1 MPLSRHKQ
9 ESKHQFEPK
18 EQSLMQVMKWSVIAL
33 AVAAGTSQMAFAS
46 QQSESKGFVEDAKLD
61 LLLRNTYYNRDY
73 KDGAPD
79 VRSWGQGFIT
89 TFESGFT
96 QGTIGVGVDAY
107 GILGIRLDGGRGHT
121 YAAMFERD
129 SNGDPERDLSQ
140 TGAAIKAQFSNTVI
154 KYGNQFPSMPVLAY
168 DDSRLLPQSF
178 TGTLITSNEI
188 EGLELNVGRFTADSA
203 MPSSSRDTQYDW
215 GSLKSINVV
224 GGTYVFTDSLSTS
237 LYYADN
243 EDVAKKKYANINYV
257 MPFGSDQSLA
267 FDFNIYDN
275 KYDKQT
281 FGETED
287 TAIWSLAAK
296 YSVGAHAFILAHQRV
311 TGDGDYRYDIGD
323 GGSSIWVANSYYSDF
338 NSKDERS
345 WQASYEL
352 DFSGY
357 GVPGL
362 FWKTAY
368 VYGDNVDTG
377 TGEGKE
383 REFFNQVQYV
393 VQNGPAKDL
402 SLKLRNSIYR
412 SNSDMRGYYSPD
424 LNEIR
429 AFIEYPLSIL

>member
-1 MPLSRHKQ
+1 MK
-9 ESKHQFEPK
+9 
-18 EQSLMQVMKWSVIAL
+18 VMKWSVIAL
-33 AVAAGTSQMAFAS
+33 AVSAGTSQMALAS
-46 QQSESKGFVEDAKLD
+46 QQSESKGFVEDASLD

-73 KDGAPD
+73 KDGADD

-107 GILGIRLDGGRGHT
+107 GLLGVRLDGGRGYT
-121 YAAMFERD
+121 YGAMFERD

-140 TGAAIKAQFSNTVI
+140 AGAAIKAQFSNTVI

-168 DDSRLLPQSF
+168 DDSRLLPESF

-188 EGLELNVGRFTADSA
+188 EGLELNAGRFTADSA
-203 MPSSSRDTQYDW
+203 MQTSSRDSVNYLGQT
-215 GSLKSINVV
+215 LKSIDVV
-224 GGTYVFTDSLSTS
+224 GGTYAFNDNLSAS

-257 MPFGSDQSLA
+257 MPFADAQSLA

-275 KYDKQT
+275 KYDKQA
-281 FGETED
+281 FDETQD
-287 TAIWSLAAK
+287 TTIWSLSAK
-296 YSVGAHAFILAHQRV
+296 YSVGSHAFILAHQRV
-311 TGDGDYRYDIGD
+311 TGDGNYEYNIGD
-323 GGSSIWVANSYYSDF
+323 GGGSIWVANSYYSDF

-352 DFSGY
+352 DFGGY

-393 VQNGPAKDL
+393 VQSGPAKDL

-412 SNSDMRGYYSPD
+412 SNSDMRDYYSED

>member
-1 MPLSRHKQ
+1 MK
-9 ESKHQFEPK
+9 
-18 EQSLMQVMKWSVIAL
+18 VMKWSVIAL
-33 AVAAGTSQMAFAS
+33 AVSAGTSQMALAS
-46 QQSESKGFVEDAKLD
+46 QQSESKGFVEDASLD

-73 KDGAPD
+73 KDGADD

-107 GILGIRLDGGRGHT
+107 GLLGVRLDGGRGYNYT
-121 YAAMFERD
+121 SMFEQTVPASDATPANPATHPDRD
-129 SNGDPERDLSQ
+129 VGQ
-140 TGAAIKAQFSNTVI
+140 TGAAIKFQVSNTVI
-154 KYGNQFPSMPVLAY
+154 KYGNQMPMMPVLAY
-168 DDSRLLPQSF
+168 DDSRLLPESF

-188 EGLELNVGRFTADSA
+188 EGLELNAGRFTADSG
-203 MPSSSRDTQYDW
+203 MPSSSRDTYNAPID
-215 GSLKSINVV
+215 GTLKSIDVI
-224 GGTYVFTDSLSTS
+224 GGTYGFNDNLSAS

-243 EDVAKKKYANINYV
+243 EDVAKKKYANVNYV
-257 MPFGSDQSLA
+257 MPFGGDQSLA

-275 KYDKQT
+275 KYDKET

-287 TAIWSLAAK
+287 TTIWSLAAK
-296 YSVGAHAFILAHQRV
+296 YSTGAHAFILAHQRV
-311 TGDGDYRYDIGD
+311 TGDGDYRYNIGD

-352 DFSGY
+352 DFGGY

-393 VQNGPAKDL
+393 VQSGPAKDL

-412 SNSDMRGYYSPD
+412 SNSDMRDYYSPD

>member
-1 MPLSRHKQ
+1 MK
-9 ESKHQFEPK
+9 
-18 EQSLMQVMKWSVIAL
+18 VMKWSVIAL
-33 AVAAGTSQMAFAS
+33 AVSAGTSQMALAS
-46 QQSESKGFVEDAKLD
+46 QQSESKGFIEDASLD
-61 LLLRNTYYNRDY
+61 LLLRNTYFNRDY
-73 KDGAPD
+73 KDGAGD

-107 GILGIRLDGGRGHT
+107 GLLGVRLDGGRG
-121 YAAMFERD
+121 YNYDAMFERD

-140 TGAAIKAQFSNTVI
+140 AGAAIKARFSNTVI
-154 KYGNQFPSMPVLAY
+154 KYGNQMPMMPVLAY
-168 DDSRLLPQSF
+168 DDSRLLPESF

-188 EGLELNVGRFTADSA
+188 EGLELNAGRFTADSSMA
-203 MPSSSRDTQYDW
+203 SSSRDDV
-215 GSLKSINVV
+215 GLKSIDVV
-224 GGTYVFTDSLSTS
+224 GGTYAFNENLSTS

-243 EDVAKKKYANINYV
+243 EDVAKKKYANVNYV
-257 MPFGSDQSLA
+257 MPFGGDQSLA

-275 KYDKQT
+275 KYDKET

-287 TAIWSLAAK
+287 TTIWSLAAK
-296 YSVGAHAFILAHQRV
+296 YSTGAHAFILAHQRV

-368 VYGDNVDTG
+368 VYGDNIDTG
-377 TGEGKE
+377 AGEGKE

-393 VQNGPAKDL
+393 VQSGPAKDL

-412 SNSDMRGYYSPD
+412 SNNALSDASPD

>member
-1 MPLSRHKQ
+1 MK
-9 ESKHQFEPK
+9 
-18 EQSLMQVMKWSVIAL
+18 VMKWSVIAL
-33 AVAAGTSQMAFAS
+33 TVAAGTSQMALAS
-46 QQSESKGFVEDAKLD
+46 QQSESKGFVEDASLD
-61 LLLRNTYYNRDY
+61 LLLRNTYFNRDF
-73 KDGAPD
+73 KDGSAD
-79 VRSWGQGFIT
+79 RRSWGQGFIT

-107 GILGIRLDGGRGHT
+107 GILGVRLDGGRGHT
-121 YAAMFERD
+121 YPAMFDRD
-129 SNGDPERDLSQ
+129 SNGDPERDLSH

-154 KYGNQFPSMPVLAY
+154 KYGNQFPMMPVLAY
-168 DDSRLLPQSF
+168 DDSRLLPETF
-178 TGTLITSNEI
+178 TGTLVTSKEI
-188 EGLELNVGRFTADSA
+188 EGLELNAGRFTADSA
-203 MPSSSRDTQYDW
+203 MVSSSRDDV
-215 GSLKSINVV
+215 GLKSIDVI
-224 GGTYVFTDSLSTS
+224 GGSYAFNENLSAS

-243 EDVAKKKYANINYV
+243 EDVAKKKYANLNYV
-257 MPFGSDQSLA
+257 LPFGGDQSLA

-275 KYDKQT
+275 KYDKET

-287 TAIWSLAAK
+287 TTIWSLSAK
-296 YSVGAHAFILAHQRV
+296 YSTGAHAFILAHQRV

-352 DFSGY
+352 DFAGY
-357 GVPGL
+357 GIPGL

-393 VQNGPAKDL
+393 VQSGPAKDL

-412 SNSDMRGYYSPD
+412 SNSDMRDYYSPD

>member
-1 MPLSRHKQ
+1 MK
-9 ESKHQFEPK
+9 
-18 EQSLMQVMKWSVIAL
+18 VMKWSVIAL
-33 AVAAGTSQMAFAS
+33 AVSAGTSQMALAS
-46 QQSESKGFVEDAKLD
+46 QQSESKGFVEDASLD
-61 LLLRNTYYNRDY
+61 LLLRTTYFNRDY
-73 KDGAPD
+73 KDGRGDA
-79 VRSWGQGFIT
+79 RSLGQGFIT

-107 GILGIRLDGGRGHT
+107 GLLGVRLDGGRGYT
-121 YAAMFERD
+121 YGAMFERD

-140 TGAAIKAQFSNTVI
+140 AGAAIKAQFSNTVI

-168 DDSRLLPQSF
+168 DDSRLLPESF

-188 EGLELNVGRFTADSA
+188 EGLELNAGRFTADSA
-203 MPSSSRDTQYDW
+203 MQTSSRDSVNYLGQT
-215 GSLKSINVV
+215 LKSIDVV
-224 GGTYVFTDSLSTS
+224 GGTYAFNDNLSAS

-257 MPFGSDQSLA
+257 MPFADAQSLA
-267 FDFNIYDN
+267 FDFNIYDD
-275 KYDKQT
+275 KYDKQA
-281 FGETED
+281 FDETKD
-287 TAIWSLAAK
+287 TTIWSLSAK
-296 YSVGAHAFILAHQRV
+296 YSVGSHAFILAHQRV
-311 TGDGDYRYDIGD
+311 TGDGNYEYNIGD
-323 GGSSIWVANSYYSDF
+323 GGGSIWVANSYYSDF

-352 DFSGY
+352 DFGGY

-393 VQNGPAKDL
+393 VQSGPAKDL

-412 SNSDMRGYYSPD
+412 SNSDMRDYYSED

>member
-1 MPLSRHKQ
+1 MK
-9 ESKHQFEPK
+9 
-18 EQSLMQVMKWSVIAL
+18 VMKWSVIAM
-33 AVAAGTSQMAFAS
+33 AVAAGTSQLAFAS
-46 QQSESKGFVEDAKLD
+46 AQSESKGFVDDASLD
-61 LLLRNTYYNRDY
+61 LLLRTTYYNRDY
-73 KDGAPD
+73 KDGEAD
-79 VRSWGQGFIT
+79 VRSLGQGFIT

-96 QGTIGVGVDAY
+96 QGTVGVGVDAY
-107 GILGIRLDGGRGHT
+107 GILGVRLDGGRGYT
-121 YAAMFERD
+121 YGAMFERD

-140 TGAAIKAQFSNTVI
+140 AGAAIKAQFSNTVI

-168 DDSRLLPQSF
+168 DDSRLLPESF
-178 TGTLITSNEI
+178 TGTLVTSNEI
-188 EGLELNVGRFTADSA
+188 EGLELNAGRFTADSS
-203 MPSSSRDTQYDW
+203 MPSSSRDDV
-215 GSLKSINVV
+215 GLKSINVV
-224 GGTYVFTDSLSTS
+224 GGTYTFNDNLSAS
-237 LYYADN
+237 LYFADN
-243 EDVAKKKYANINYV
+243 EDVAKKKYANVNYV
-257 MPFGSDQSLA
+257 MPFSSDQALS
-267 FDFNIYDN
+267 FDFNIYRSD
-275 KYDKQT
+275 YDKDWVQVADAT
-281 FGETED
+281 RNDAGEITQLADRESHD
-287 TAIWSLAAK
+287 NTIWSLAAK

-311 TGDGDYRYDIGD
+311 SGDRGYDYDIGD
-323 GGSSIWVANSYYSDF
+323 GGGSIWVANSYYSDF

-357 GVPGL
+357 GIPGL

-412 SNSDMRGYYSPD
+412 SNSDMREHYSPD

>member
-1 MPLSRHKQ
+1 MR
-9 ESKHQFEPK
+9 SK
-18 EQSLMQVMKWSVIAL
+18 
-33 AVAAGTSQMAFAS
+33 
-46 QQSESKGFVEDAKLD
+46 
-61 LLLRNTYYNRDY
+61 
-73 KDGAPD
+73 
-79 VRSWGQGFIT
+79 
-89 TFESGFT
+89 
-96 QGTIGVGVDAY
+96 
-107 GILGIRLDGGRGHT
+107 
-121 YAAMFERD
+121 
-129 SNGDPERDLSQ
+129 
-140 TGAAIKAQFSNTVI
+140 
-154 KYGNQFPSMPVLAY
+154 
-168 DDSRLLPQSF
+168 
-178 TGTLITSNEI
+178 
-188 EGLELNVGRFTADSA
+188 
-203 MPSSSRDTQYDW
+203 PSSSRDDV
-215 GSLKSINVV
+215 GLKSIDVV
-224 GGTYVFTDSLSTS
+224 GGTYAFNENLSTS

-243 EDVAKKKYANINYV
+243 EDVAKKKYANVNYV
-257 MPFGSDQSLA
+257 MPFGGDQSLA

-275 KYDKQT
+275 KYDKET

-287 TAIWSLAAK
+287 TTIWSLAAK
-296 YSVGAHAFILAHQRV
+296 YSTGAHAFILAHQRV

-352 DFSGY
+352 DFGGY

-393 VQNGPAKDL
+393 VQSGPAKDL

-412 SNSDMRGYYSPD
+412 SNSDMRDYYSPD